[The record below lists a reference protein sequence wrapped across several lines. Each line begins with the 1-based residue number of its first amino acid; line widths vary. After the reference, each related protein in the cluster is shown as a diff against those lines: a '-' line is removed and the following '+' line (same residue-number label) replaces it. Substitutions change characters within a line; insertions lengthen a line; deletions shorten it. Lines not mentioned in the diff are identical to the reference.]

1 MGGTGSGGKN
11 RKPAAIKKAE
21 GNRGKR
27 KERPSVAPTLPG
39 EPAMPAFIIA
49 SQRLKAVWKTM
60 LPMLRE
66 KGVLTKDCGIALG
79 TLCSSFVHFSVA
91 DADVTEREHEI
102 SSNKQ
107 KRDEIDTDIEILSKR
122 LGAAVRRRSDLLRHL
137 RAAYQSFGLDPSSSS
152 GISAADPKTPSQMK
166 SRFEQI
172 LSAKSDNDEV
182 VN

>member
-1 MGGTGSGGKN
+1 MGGKGSGGKN

-27 KERPSVAPTLPG
+27 KSKSSVTPTLPG
-39 EPAMPAFIIA
+39 EPAMPAFMTP
-49 SQRLKAVWKTM
+49 RMKAVWKM
-60 LPMLRE
+60 MVPILKE
-66 KGVLTKDCGIALG
+66 KGVLTTDCGIALG

-91 DADVTEREHEI
+91 DVDVAHREEKIDLRNGQLDELETE
-102 SSNKQ
+102 
-107 KRDEIDTDIEILSKR
+107 IEILSKH

-152 GISAADPKTPSQMK
+152 SGPADPKTPAQMK
-166 SRFEQI
+166 NRFDQI
-172 LSAKSDNDEV
+172 LSSQSDKDEV